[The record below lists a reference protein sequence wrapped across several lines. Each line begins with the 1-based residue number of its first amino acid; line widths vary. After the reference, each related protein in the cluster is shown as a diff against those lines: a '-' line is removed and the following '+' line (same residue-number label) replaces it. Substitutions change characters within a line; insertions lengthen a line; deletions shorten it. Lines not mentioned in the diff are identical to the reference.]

1 MRVVYRRGRGGG
13 HYWCQ
18 GLFLEY
24 LDLERGLVTSDGC
37 NCLLEGLQGRG
48 GGVGGGNHF
57 VNTSYWTF

>member
-1 MRVVYRRGRGGG
+1 MGSLLVSGAV
-13 HYWCQ
+13 
-18 GLFLEY
+18 LEY

-48 GGVGGGNHF
+48 GGGCGGGNHF